1 MIPCQVVEAEEV
13 DEDDGGEGDVGGDE
27 EAEENGDGDV
37 GRVARAEGHQ
47 EGHHAAALNDGSVC
61 GQ

>member
-13 DEDDGGEGDVGGDE
+13 DEDDGGEGDVRCDE

-37 GRVARAEGHQ
+37 GRVARAEGNRK
-47 EGHHAAALNDGSVC
+47 GDHAAALKGSVRS
-61 GQ
+61 Q